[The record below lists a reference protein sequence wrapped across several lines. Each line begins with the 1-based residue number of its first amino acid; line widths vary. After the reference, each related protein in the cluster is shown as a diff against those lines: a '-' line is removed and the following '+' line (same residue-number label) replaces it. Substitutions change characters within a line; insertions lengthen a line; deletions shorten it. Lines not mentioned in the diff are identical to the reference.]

1 MLYYNTPMSDHSRHH
16 HHHPGHVHP
25 PAAIGASILRQ
36 SAAGRLA
43 VAGVIVAAI
52 WAVIFWAMR

>member
-1 MLYYNTPMSDHSRHH
+1 MSDHRHH
-16 HHHPGHVHP
+16 HHHPGHAHP

-43 VAGVIVAAI
+43 VAAGVVAVLWAI
-52 WAVIFWAMR
+52 IFWAMQ